1 MTTEKSQRLIWLDC
15 CKGFAI
21 ICVVIGHIADG
32 YLKANMFP
40 DHTRLLENI
49 FNVIYLFHM
58 PLFFCLSGIAFYL
71 AYCKNKNNKNKN
83 KRKMAAQIVNLLWI
97 YILFSVLLWVMKFVF
112 SGTVNHEVSINDL
125 YMIPLKP
132 IGEYWYLYALLFF
145 YLLGSVTSKLQPT
158 LECGLFG
165 ITFLISCTTAFISY
179 NGVFPLKTILYYFVF
194 FFLGIILGK
203 TELSGG
209 IIENK
214 KIVVATVI
222 LSIISVILTV
232 ILHVNVSKIPF
243 FATICGTITTL
254 AIICIFRRTVKWNM
268 LQKIGAYS
276 LDIYLLHTF
285 ITAASRKMLF
295 KVGITSFYPNILIN
309 FIMAMC
315 LPIVISFVLK
325 KINVYFYI
333 FKPVQIKKE

>member
-32 YLKANMFP
+32 YLKANMFSV
-40 DHTRLLENI
+40 HTRLLENI

-58 PLFFCLSGIAFYL
+58 PLFFCLSGMAFYL
-71 AYCKNKNNKNKN
+71 AYCKNRN

-97 YILFSVLLWVMKFVF
+97 YILFSVLLWGMKFVF
-112 SGTVNHEVSINDL
+112 SGNVNHEVSITDL
-125 YMIPLKP
+125 YMISLKP

-145 YLLGSVTSKLQPT
+145 YLLGWVTSKLQPP

-203 TELSGG
+203 TELSGEG
-209 IIENK
+209 ILENK

-232 ILHVNVSKIPF
+232 ILHVNVSKIPC

-276 LDIYLLHTF
+276 LEIYLLHTF
-285 ITAASRKMLF
+285 ITAANRKMLF